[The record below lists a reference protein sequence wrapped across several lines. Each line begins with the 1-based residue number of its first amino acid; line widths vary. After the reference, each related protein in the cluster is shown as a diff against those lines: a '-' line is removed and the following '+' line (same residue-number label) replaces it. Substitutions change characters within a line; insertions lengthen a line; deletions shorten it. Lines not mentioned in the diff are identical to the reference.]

1 MPFELMDQRLLESSK
16 SSEVLKCIII
26 GLLCVQE
33 DPGDRPTMTN
43 VVLMLS
49 GDIASLPTPKQPAFV
64 TRKTMSSSSSSSY
77 KPDQTETNNALT
89 VTLQEGR

>member
-49 GDIASLPTPKQPAFV
+49 GDIVSLPTPKQPAFV